1 MKQIVLLGLAFVWA
15 LSACGGDK
23 PAERAKQVASVAHLR
38 TYTEA
43 IAHDSCEGRRPF
55 SVGADRA
62 VGYIAEQMKAVGLQP
77 VSGESYFQPVP
88 IISSRTVCPEP
99 MRLRTPKQTLSL

>member
-15 LSACGGDK
+15 LSACGGGN
-23 PAERAKQVASVAHLR
+23 PADRAKKVASVEHLR

-77 VSGESYFQPVP
+77 VSGESYFQPNIDAALERAVA
-88 IISSRTVCPEP
+88 
-99 MRLRTPKQTLSL
+99 LRDELAENQQA